1 MALLMN
7 PQLEAFLAVIEEG
20 SFERA
25 SVRLCI
31 TPSALSQR
39 IKALE
44 DRLGTLLIVR
54 QTPTKVTKDG
64 EKLLRRAKSM
74 ALLEEE
80 ALSDYEVAHA
90 AGEYRRLSLVINNDS
105 LSTWI
110 TPAISEF
117 VIREQVVLD
126 IEAADESVA
135 LERLKK
141 GLCVGVVTA
150 EARAPAG
157 CKVRALGAMEYAA
170 VASPHL
176 IARYLSSET
185 QAALQSGEGLT
196 RERLREW
203 ANMPV
208 IHFGRDDAL
217 QYHYLSQ
224 WGLSPEDMHGPA
236 HYMPGTH
243 ALTQACEA
251 GLGWNMAPIDLA
263 RESMESGRLQDLCPS
278 RHLFVPLYWQTVAVK
293 SELLDQL
300 SATLIKAASQAL
312 YQGKP

>member
-80 ALSDYEVAHA
+80 ALSDYEVAHT

-105 LSTWI
+105 LSTWM

-117 VIREQVVLD
+117 VIKEQVVLD

-176 IARYLSSET
+176 IARYLSPET
-185 QAALQSGEGLT
+185 QA
-196 RERLREW
+196 
-203 ANMPV
+203 
-208 IHFGRDDAL
+208 AL

-278 RHLFVPLYWQTVAVK
+278 RHLYVPLYWQTVAVK